1 MVNNT
6 YIQCAAVTDSPA
18 ESKWSTEYGG
28 LVLYRVQ
35 IHQNKNQCLLE
46 NVMKWIDTD
55 HDRVRSTEGWC
66 FTEYGYTKIGMNVS
80 WLVQ

>member
-1 MVNNT
+1 MPISNVQQSRMLLQNPNE
-6 YIQCAAVTDSPA
+6 VR
-18 ESKWSTEYGG
+18 STEYGG
-28 LVLYRVQ
+28 LVLHRVQ
-35 IHQNKNQCLLE
+35 IHQHKNECSLE
-46 NVMKWIDTD
+46 NVMEYIGTD